1 MNQMIIKIERKEKT
15 KKPKKSKKT
24 SKQRKVPTI
33 KVGTH
38 KKLTFVLW
46 VLLIGSV
53 GFGIYKNFTAIDTH
67 TVHETEI
74 IEQQI
79 VDTNQVESFVKSF
92 AKDYFSWHQSQEAI
106 DKRNEKLTHYFTE
119 ELQTL
124 NEEMIR
130 KDIPTSSSVNDIQV
144 WQVSQVNENTFEI
157 LFSVEQ
163 VITEDKDKKTVSSS
177 FHVVVH
183 VDKAENMVIIKNP
196 TMSKK
201 PQKSD
206 YQPKQLESDSTIDTE
221 MTDDINSFLETFFQ
235 LYPTATEKELAYY
248 VSNRALPVI
257 HKEYVFE
264 ELVNPIYTRKDNQ
277 IIVNMTVK
285 YLDQETKATQIPQF
299 ELLLE
304 KNGDNWKIVN

>member
-1 MNQMIIKIERKEKT
+1 M
-15 KKPKKSKKT
+15 
-24 SKQRKVPTI
+24 I

-53 GFGIYKNFTAIDTH
+53 GFGVYKNFTAIDTH
-67 TVHETEI
+67 TVRETEI
-74 IEQQI
+74 IKQQI

-92 AKDYFSWHQSQEAI
+92 AKDYFSWQQSQEAI
-106 DKRNEKLTHYFTE
+106 DKRNEKLTHYLTE
-119 ELQTL
+119 ELQVL

-144 WQVSQVNENTFEI
+144 WQVSQVNENTFEV

-163 VITEDKDKKTVSSS
+163 VITEDKDKETISSS

-183 VDKAENMVIIKNP
+183 IDESDNMVIIKNP

-206 YQPKQLESDSTIDTE
+206 YQPKQLESDHTVDTE
-221 MTDDINSFLETFFQ
+221 TMDEIISFLETFFQ
-235 LYPTATEKELAYY
+235 LYPTATEKELTYY
-248 VSNRALPVI
+248 VSNHVLPMI
-257 HKEYVFE
+257 NKEYVFE
-264 ELVNPIYTRKDNQ
+264 ELVNPIFTRKDNQ
-277 IIVNMTVK
+277 VIVNVAVK
-285 YLDQETKATQIPQF
+285 YLDQETKATQISQF
-299 ELLLE
+299 ELILE
-304 KNGDNWKIVN
+304 KQDNWKIVK

>member
-15 KKPKKSKKT
+15 EKPKKSKKPR
-24 SKQRKVPTI
+24 KQRKIPTI

-46 VLLIGSV
+46 LLLFGSV

-67 TVHETEI
+67 TVHETKI
-74 IEQQI
+74 IEQQM
-79 VDTNQVESFVKSF
+79 VDTNQVESFVKFF
-92 AKDYFSWHQSQEAI
+92 AKDYFSWQQSQEAI
-106 DKRNEKLTHYFTE
+106 DKRNEKLTHYVTE
-119 ELQTL
+119 ELQML
-124 NEEMIR
+124 NEDMIR
-130 KDIPTSSSVNDIQV
+130 KDIPTSSSVNNVQV
-144 WQVSQVNENTFEI
+144 WQVSQVNDNDFEV

-183 VDKAENMVIIKNP
+183 IDEAENMVIIKNP

-206 YQPKQLESDSTIDTE
+206 YQPKQLESDSTIDMET
-221 MTDDINSFLETFFQ
+221 TDEINSFLETFFQ

-248 VSNRALPVI
+248 VSNHALPVI
-257 HKEYVFE
+257 NKEYVFE

-277 IIVNMTVK
+277 FIVNVAVK

-299 ELLLE
+299 KLILE
-304 KNGDNWKIVN
+304 KQDNWKIVK

>member
-1 MNQMIIKIERKEKT
+1 MIIKIERKEKPE
-15 KKPKKSKKT
+15 KPKKSKKPR
-24 SKQRKVPTI
+24 KQRKIPTI
-33 KVGTH
+33 KVGTY

-46 VLLIGSV
+46 LLLLGSV

-67 TVHETEI
+67 TVHETKI

-92 AKDYFSWHQSQEAI
+92 AKDYFSWQQSQEAI
-106 DKRNEKLTHYFTE
+106 DKRNEKLTHYLTE
-119 ELQTL
+119 ELQML
-124 NEEMIR
+124 NEDMIR
-130 KDIPTSSSVNDIQV
+130 KDIPTSSSVNNIQV
-144 WQVSQVNENTFEI
+144 WQVSQVNANDFEV

-183 VDKAENMVIIKNP
+183 VDETENIVIIKNP

-201 PQKSD
+201 PYKSD
-206 YQPKQLESDSTIDTE
+206 YQPRQLESDSTIDMET
-221 MTDDINSFLETFFQ
+221 TDEINSFLETFFQ

-248 VSNRALPVI
+248 VSDHALAAI
-257 HKEYVFE
+257 NKKYVFE

-277 IIVNMTVK
+277 VIVNVAVK
-285 YLDQETKATQIPQF
+285 YLDQETKATQLSQY
-299 ELLLE
+299 ELTL
-304 KNGDNWKIVN
+304 KKDGNWTIVD

>member
-1 MNQMIIKIERKEKT
+1 MIIKIERKEKPE
-15 KKPKKSKKT
+15 KPKKSKKPK
-24 SKQRKVPTI
+24 KQRKIPTI

-46 VLLIGSV
+46 LLLLGSV

-67 TVHETEI
+67 TVHETKI
-74 IEQQI
+74 IEQQM

-92 AKDYFSWHQSQEAI
+92 AKDYFSWQQSQEAI
-106 DKRNEKLTHYFTE
+106 DKRNEKLTHYVTE
-119 ELQTL
+119 ELQML
-124 NEEMIR
+124 NEDMIR
-130 KDIPTSSSVNDIQV
+130 KDIPTSSSVNNVQV
-144 WQVSQVNENTFEI
+144 WQVSQINENDFEV

-183 VDKAENMVIIKNP
+183 VDEAENMVIIKNP

-206 YQPKQLESDSTIDTE
+206 YQPKQLESDSTIDMET
-221 MTDDINSFLETFFQ
+221 TDEINSFLETFFQ

-248 VSNRALPVI
+248 VSNHALPVI
-257 HKEYVFE
+257 NKEYVFE

-277 IIVNMTVK
+277 VIVNVAVK
-285 YLDQETKATQIPQF
+285 YLDQETKATLLSQY
-299 ELLLE
+299 ELTLE
-304 KNGDNWKIVN
+304 KETNWMIVK